1 MNARKRSR
9 DLMKI
14 LIVDDN
20 ATVRRLIRHAVSE
33 IADEVIERSDG
44 DEAIAAYAEHRPDL
58 VLMDVRMP
66 RMDGLVATRLLKSQF
81 PEARVFMV
89 TDYDDDEVRSAAAE
103 AGACGYAL
111 KQNLTELDT
120 LLSCMPPKN

>member
-1 MNARKRSR
+1 
-9 DLMKI
+9 MKI

-20 ATVRRLIRHAVSE
+20 RAVRRLVRHAISE

-44 DEAIAAYAEHRPDL
+44 DEALAAYIEHRPDL

-66 RMDGLVATRLLKSQF
+66 RMDGLVATRLLKGQF
-81 PEARVFMV
+81 PEARIFMV
-89 TDYDDDEVRSAAAE
+89 TDYDDDQVRSAAME
-103 AGACGYAL
+103 AGASGYAL